1 MPWECK
7 TLLSAQ
13 QWCKVQ
19 TVHLRLHLSASFQ
32 RFCVCFYLWQHKST
46 QMLGKWFCFVFL
58 FIFAMMPTYSAEL
71 MKWEEFFNSHGLW
84 GKTITLSHG
93 SSLLSKHP
101 RPFWVTFSPA
111 HPKYH
116 VWVLKYFVVVQ
127 SLIPVW
133 LCKPVGCSTP
143 GFPVLHYLQELAQT
157 HVHWVDDAI
166 QPSHPLSPASPPAFN
181 LSQHQGL
188 FQELSQLFASG
199 GQIYTGVFK
208 EPQT

>member
-19 TVHLRLHLSASFQ
+19 TVHLRLHQSASFQ
-32 RFCVCFYLWQHKST
+32 RFYVCFYLWQHKST
-46 QMLGKWFCFVFL
+46 QMLGKWYFF
-58 FIFAMMPTYSAEL
+58 FIFAMMPTYSSEL

-93 SSLLSKHP
+93 SPLLSKHP
-101 RPFWVTFSPA
+101 RPFWVTFSLA

-116 VWVLKYFVVVQ
+116 IWVLKYFVVVQ

-133 LCKPVGCSTP
+133 LCNPMDCSMP
-143 GFPVLHYLQELAQT
+143 GFPVLHYLPEFAQT
-157 HVHWVDDAI
+157 YVYWVNDAI
-166 QPSHPLSPASPPAFN
+166 QPSQPLSPASPPAFN
-181 LSQHQGL
+181 LPQHQGL
-188 FQELSQLFASG
+188 FQWVSSLHQVAKA
-199 GQIYTGVFK
+199 YTGVFK

>member
-19 TVHLRLHLSASFQ
+19 TVHLRLHQSASFQ
-32 RFCVCFYLWQHKST
+32 RFYVCFYLWQHKST
-46 QMLGKWFCFVFL
+46 QMLGKWYFF
-58 FIFAMMPTYSAEL
+58 FIFAMMPTYSSEL

-93 SSLLSKHP
+93 SPLLSKHP
-101 RPFWVTFSPA
+101 RPFWVTFSLA

-116 VWVLKYFVVVQ
+116 IWVLKYFVVVQ

-133 LCKPVGCSTP
+133 LCNPMDCSMP
-143 GFPVLHYLQELAQT
+143 GFPVLRYLPEFAQT
-157 HVHWVDDAI
+157 HVYWVDDAI

-181 LSQHQGL
+181 LPQHQGL
-188 FQELSQLFASG
+188 FQWVSSLHQVAKV
-199 GQIYTGVFK
+199 YTGVFK